1 MPLST
6 IAAID
11 CSGEGRVATVRF
23 NDGHTLQ
30 CPPSLLQQ
38 LQIDVGTELD
48 TRQLDKLT
56 RADELHR
63 AKTAALRL
71 LRSRGRTTKDL
82 KHRLQKKHDFADHT
96 IAEVTSW
103 LQKLGYLD
111 DRQYAEDRVQAYALK
126 QRYGRE
132 GLVAKLVSEGVD
144 RLLAEEVVYDAV
156 TAEDEQRWAH
166 ELVEKRAAKLRD
178 REPDKR
184 KRTIFSYLRR
194 HGFEHDYIMSAIE
207 ALEADD

>member
-11 CSGEGRVATVRF
+11 CSNDNGVATVRF
-23 NDGHTLQ
+23 NNGHTLK
-30 CPPSLLQQ
+30 CPKSLLQE
-38 LQIDVGTELD
+38 LEIDVGMELN

-63 AKTAALRL
+63 AKTAALRF

-96 IAEVTSW
+96 VAEVTSW
-103 LQKLGYLD
+103 LQKLGYID
-111 DRQYAEDRVQAYALK
+111 DRQYAEDRIERYVLK

-144 RLLAEEVVYDAV
+144 RLLAEEVVYNAV
-156 TAEDEQRWAH
+156 SAEDERRWAY
-166 ELVEKRAAKLRD
+166 ELVEERATKLRD

-207 ALEADD
+207 ALDAND

>member
-1 MPLST
+1 MST

-11 CSGEGRVATVRF
+11 CSGDSKVATVRF

-30 CPPSLLQQ
+30 CPPSLLQ
-38 LQIDVGTELD
+38 ELD
-48 TRQLDKLT
+48 IEVGSKLNTRQLDKLS

-71 LRSRGRTTKDL
+71 LRSRGRSSKDL

-96 IAEVTSW
+96 IAEVTRW
-103 LQKLGYLD
+103 LQELGYLD
-111 DRQYAEDRVQAYALK
+111 DRQYAEDRVQRYALK

-144 RLLAEEVVYDAV
+144 RMLAEEVVYEAV
-156 TAEDEQRWAH
+156 TAEDEQRWAY
-166 ELVEKRAAKLRD
+166 ELVEKRARKLRD
-178 REPDKR
+178 REPEKR

-194 HGFEHDYIMSAIE
+194 HGFEHEYILSAIE
-207 ALEADD
+207 ILDSDD